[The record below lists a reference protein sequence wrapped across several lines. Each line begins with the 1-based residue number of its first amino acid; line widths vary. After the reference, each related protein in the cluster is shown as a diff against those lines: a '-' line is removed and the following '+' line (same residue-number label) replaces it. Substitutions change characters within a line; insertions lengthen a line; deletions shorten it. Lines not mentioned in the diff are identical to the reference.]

1 MNRRDYLP
9 IDIALAWRERSR
21 DGDWPSRAVR
31 PFRDLLLM
39 REGAL
44 VLVIACDSNA
54 GIGDR
59 PGDVLRQPARLT
71 GFAAA
76 KVPLME
82 VLAAGAS
89 PVVLVN
95 NLSCS
100 LSDSGGEVVAG
111 IQDCLRL
118 CDQHPV
124 ITGSDETNIP
134 TTQSGVGITVIGVS
148 EADSLLLGRANAR
161 DRVVLVGQP
170 MDGLRVRYEENGPE
184 VVTPADVSTLV
195 SSGLVHEVLP
205 VGSKGIGYEA
215 DQLARTAQLNFQA
228 GTSDVDLSLSAG
240 SSTCVLVSCS
250 DEAIPEIS
258 KLIAHPL
265 TVVGTLEA

>member
-1 MNRRDYLP
+1 MSQCDFLP
-9 IDIALAWRERSR
+9 MDVALAWRERTR
-21 DGDWPSRAVR
+21 GPNWPSQAVR
-31 PFRDLLLM
+31 RFRDLLLL
-39 REGAL
+39 RQGP
-44 VLVIACDSNA
+44 VVFVVACDSNA

-59 PGDVLRQPARLT
+59 PADLLRQPARLT

-100 LSDSGGEVVAG
+100 LSDSGGEILAG
-111 IQDCLRL
+111 IKDCLRL
-118 CDQHPV
+118 SRQNPV

-134 TTQSGVGITVIGVS
+134 TTQSGVGITVIGIA
-148 EADSLLLGRANAR
+148 EADSLLLGRAQDR
-161 DRVVLVGQP
+161 DRVVLVGRP
-170 MDGLRVRYEENGPE
+170 MDGLQERYEENGPD

-195 SSGLVHEVLP
+195 TSGLVREVLP
-205 VGSKGIGYEA
+205 VGSKGVGYEA
-215 DQLARTAQLNFQA
+215 DQLARTSHLNFKA

-240 SSTCVLVSCS
+240 SSTCILVSCS
-250 DEAIPEIS
+250 AEAIPEITNI
-258 KLIAHPL
+258 IAHPL
-265 TVVGTLEA
+265 TVVGSLEV